1 MTTQI
6 SMDNLIL
13 LPAIMTATMVIVTV
27 QAWLN
32 GTEKRDVVFLGSVGG
47 LCGLGTAVAVIV

>member
-1 MTTQI
+1 MQS

-32 GTEKRDVVFLGSVGG
+32 GTEKRDVAFLGTVGG